1 MSGAPGCAARSRCP
15 RCHPARVDTP
25 RPSPY
30 SAISAS
36 STIWTRP
43 RRLLIALNEVLR
55 ARHEKLERLKAL
67 GVEPY
72 PYRYDPTHHADQ
84 ILGGIA
90 HYEAHPEELVRVAG
104 RVVSHR
110 GHGKAGF
117 GHVLD
122 ESGRI
127 QVYSRQD
134 ILGEAGYALWKEL
147 DLGDFV
153 GVEGPV
159 FRTKTGE
166 ITVQARQLTFLGKS
180 MLPLPEKFHGLK
192 DVEVR
197 SRQRYVDLVA
207 NPEVRAVFRSRSRIV
222 SAMRRFLEGRGFLE
236 VETPILQPMYGGAFA
251 RPFVTRHNVLDM
263 ELYLRVSFELY
274 LKRLLVGGFE
284 RVFEIGRDF
293 RNEGIDRSH
302 NPEFTQMEA
311 YQAYA
316 DYHDMMDL
324 TESMVTA
331 IATEVF
337 GSTDLPY
344 GGQTLSWKA
353 PWPRRSLFELLRE
366 HAGAEDLSGGEAGP
380 ALDACRRAGLTP
392 GADWDYGRAVDELFS
407 EKVQPRLIQPCFVQD
422 YPKDL
427 SPLAKEKRGAPHLV
441 ERFEAFA
448 GGMELANSFSEQN
461 SPAAQQQAFRRQAE
475 LREAGNLE
483 AQPED
488 RDFLRALEYGM
499 PPAGGLGVGVDRL
512 CMLLTDQHTIR
523 EVLLFPT
530 LRPERD
536 LDGTEPGDEAE

>member
-1 MSGAPGCAARSRCP
+1 M
-15 RCHPARVDTP
+15 
-25 RPSPY
+25 
-30 SAISAS
+30 
-36 STIWTRP
+36 
-43 RRLLIALNEVLR
+43 
-55 ARHEKLERLKAL
+55 
-67 GVEPY
+67 EPY
-72 PYRYDPTHHADQ
+72 PYGYRPTHHAAE
-84 ILGGIA
+84 ILGGF
-90 HYEAHPEELVRVAG
+90 ERFETHPDEKVRIAG
-104 RVVSHR
+104 RLVAHR

-122 ESGRI
+122 ETGRI
-127 QVYSRQD
+127 QVYSRED
-134 ILGEAGYALWKEL
+134 ALGPPAYGLWGEL

-166 ITVQARQLTFLGKS
+166 ITVKAERLVLLAKS
-180 MLPLPEKFHGLK
+180 MRPLPEKFHGLK

-207 NPEVRAVFRSRSRIV
+207 NPEVRAVFRSRSRII

-236 VETPILQPMYGGAFA
+236 VETPILQPIYGGAFA
-251 RPFVTRHNVLDM
+251 RPFVTRHNVLDID
-263 ELYLRVSFELY
+263 LYLRISFELY

-293 RNEGIDRSH
+293 RNEGMDRSH

-316 DYHDMMDL
+316 DYQEMMEL
-324 TESMVTA
+324 TESMVEF
-331 IATEVF
+331 IAREVF
-337 GSTDLPY
+337 GTCELPF
-344 GGQTLSWKA
+344 GGRTLNWKA
-353 PWPRRSLFELLRE
+353 PWPRLSLFGLLRE
-366 HAGAEDLSGGEAGP
+366 HAGADLSGGDAAQ
-380 ALDACRRAGLTP
+380 ALEGCRRAGLP
-392 GADWDYGRAVDELFS
+392 VGQEWDYGRAVDELFS
-407 EKVQPRLIQPCFVQD
+407 ARVQPLLVQPCFVLD

-427 SPLAKEKRGAPHLV
+427 SPLAKERRGAPHLV

-461 SPAAQQQAFRRQAE
+461 DPQAQQQAFRRQAE

-499 PPAGGLGVGVDRL
+499 PPAGGLGLGVDRL
-512 CMLLTDQHTIR
+512 AMLLTDQHTIR
-523 EVLLFPT
+523 EVVLFPH

-536 LDGTEPGDEAE
+536 LDDTEAADGPAAE

>member
-1 MSGAPGCAARSRCP
+1 M
-15 RCHPARVDTP
+15 
-25 RPSPY
+25 
-30 SAISAS
+30 
-36 STIWTRP
+36 
-43 RRLLIALNEVLR
+43 ALNEVLR
-55 ARHEKLERLKAL
+55 SRHEKLERLKAL

-72 PYRYDPTHHADQ
+72 PYRYEPTHHAED
-84 ILGGIA
+84 ILSGA
-90 HYEAHPEELVRVAG
+90 AQFEAHPEEVVRVAG
-104 RVVSHR
+104 RLVAHR

-122 ESGRI
+122 ETGRI
-127 QVYSRQD
+127 QVYARQD
-134 ILGEAGYALWKEL
+134 ILGEDGYLLWKEL
-147 DLGDFV
+147 DLGDFL

-166 ITVQARQLTFLGKS
+166 ITVQARQLTFLAKS
-180 MLPLPEKFHGLK
+180 MRPLPEKFHGLK

-222 SAMRRFLEGRGFLE
+222 SSMRRFLEGRRFLE
-236 VETPILQPMYGGAFA
+236 VETPILQPIYGGAFA
-251 RPFVTRHNVLDM
+251 RPFVTRHNALDM
-263 ELYLRVSFELY
+263 ELYMRISFELY

-293 RNEGIDRSH
+293 RNEGVDRSH

-324 TESMVTA
+324 TEAMVAA

-337 GSTDLPY
+337 GGTQLPY
-344 GGQTLSWKA
+344 GGDTLSWAA
-353 PWPRRSLFELLRE
+353 PWPRLRLFELLRD
-366 HAGAEDLSGGEAGP
+366 HAGADLSGGDARA
-380 ALDACRRAGLTP
+380 ALDACRRNGITP

-407 EKVQPRLIQPCFVQD
+407 ERVQPRLVQPCFVLD
-422 YPKDL
+422 YPRDL

-461 SPAAQQQAFRRQAE
+461 SPLAQQQAFRRQAE

-523 EVLLFPT
+523 EVLLFPH

-536 LDGTEPGDEAE
+536 LDEEEGAGGEGPGEGAGAGPRDGSGAGPRDASGGGPRGGSGGTE